1 MTNAH
6 GEFIWYELM
15 TSDVP
20 AAADFYAAVLGWKR
34 RVFDQSA
41 GYEIF
46 SADGEDV
53 SGLMAIPD
61 EAADKGARPGWLGY
75 IGVDDVDTSVSDIIE
90 AGGKQHMPPTDIPGV
105 GRLAMLADPQ
115 GAMFYVMRGAVDG
128 TSTSFAPTKTGHCH
142 WNELSTTDPAAAF
155 DFYHARFGW
164 DKGDAMPM
172 GEMGDYQFL
181 THNGELF
188 GAVLDVQSADQPP
201 MWTYYFGVADIDV
214 ATNAATGKG
223 ATVHYGPAEVPGGVY
238 IIVASDPQGAMFGL
252 VGPRKS

>member
-15 TSDVP
+15 TSDVA

-53 SGLMAIPD
+53 AGLMAIPD
-61 EAADKGARPGWLGY
+61 EAAGKGARPGWLGY
-75 IGVDDVDTSVSDIIE
+75 IGVDDVDATVSDIIE
-90 AGGKQHMPPTDIPGV
+90 AGGTQHMPPTDIPGV

-128 TSTSFAPTKTGHCH
+128 TSTSFAPTKAGHCH
-142 WNELSTTDPAAAF
+142 WNELSSTDPAAAF
-155 DFYHARFGW
+155 DFYHAASAGT
-164 DKGDAMPM
+164 KAMQCPW
-172 GEMGDYQFL
+172 
-181 THNGELF
+181 
-188 GAVLDVQSADQPP
+188 AR
-201 MWTYYFGVADIDV
+201 W
-214 ATNAATGKG
+214 AT
-223 ATVHYGPAEVPGGVY
+223 
-238 IIVASDPQGAMFGL
+238 ISF
-252 VGPRKS
+252 